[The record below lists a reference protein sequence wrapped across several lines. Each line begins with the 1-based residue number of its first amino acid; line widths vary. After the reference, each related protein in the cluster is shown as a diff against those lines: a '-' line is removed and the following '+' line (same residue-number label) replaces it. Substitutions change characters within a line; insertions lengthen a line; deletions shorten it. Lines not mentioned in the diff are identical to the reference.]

1 MDRFIFVDNYA
12 SDFIKKMKGDPSDQ
26 EYLASLISEETEK
39 KMLLSALMLVSHESL
54 INKKDTLINL
64 LSHKIPNIRIK
75 SLSKLA
81 GILKADGTLIY
92 VNDALLNSKFRE
104 KNNAVV
110 QICRYGDESAIPA
123 MIKRLRNILNTRK
136 GSPYLLNNKE
146 SELTDVICFLH
157 KHIDNNDQ
165 IKKVFKRVVEKW
177 DIMVKEEQGFVIS
190 QCRHISK
197 LLTNRPT

>member
-1 MDRFIFVDNYA
+1 MDRFIFVENYA
-12 SDFIKKMKGDPSDQ
+12 SDFIKKKKGDPSDQ
-26 EYLASLISEETEK
+26 KYLASLISEITEK
-39 KMLLSALMLVSHESL
+39 KMLLSALMLVSPETL
-54 INKKDTLINL
+54 TNKKDILINL

-81 GILKADGTLIY
+81 GMLQTDGTLIY

-104 KNNAVV
+104 KNNAVL
-110 QICRYGDESAIPA
+110 QICRYGDERAVPA

-146 SELTDVICFLH
+146 SELTSVICFLH
-157 KHIDNNDQ
+157 KYLDNNDQ

-177 DIMVKEEQGFVIS
+177 DIMVKEEQEFVMS
-190 QCRHISK
+190 QCAYISE
-197 LLTNRPT
+197 LLTSA